1 MIYVN
6 MSRNGSYRKIFYFD
20 EGFSDI
26 GLRFFL
32 IAADGQKDSS
42 LVDRPYEGGAL

>member
-1 MIYVN
+1 MVHIEKFSILTKDFLISDYVV
-6 MSRNGSYRKIFYFD
+6 
-20 EGFSDI
+20 
-26 GLRFFL
+26 FL